1 MFVTLGIVEKMP
13 AENDMLNISVNWVET
28 SLSSSLNI
36 LVHAIRSNWHIWIQ
50 SRYYIYS
57 LFQIYW

>member
-36 LVHAIRSNWHIWIQ
+36 LVHAIRSN
-50 SRYYIYS
+50 
-57 LFQIYW
+57 